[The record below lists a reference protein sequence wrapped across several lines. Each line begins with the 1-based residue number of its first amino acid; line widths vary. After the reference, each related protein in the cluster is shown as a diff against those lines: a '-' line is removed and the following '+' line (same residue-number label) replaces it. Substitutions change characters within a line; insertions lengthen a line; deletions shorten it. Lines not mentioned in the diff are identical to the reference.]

1 MSNVYTFDDDTVS
14 DLHKDAYGFRPKRN
28 FWSAWAAFNGD
39 QKQAVW
45 DDLCDTAERAME
57 YQRAREA
64 RAVENFEQTVA
75 SLMATGARDAGMAM
89 RWLHEAHDTNG
100 DDGYLEYCLGLPY
113 GYIARSREAV

>member
-1 MSNVYTFDDDTVS
+1 MSYTFDDDTVS
-14 DLHKDAYGFRPKRN
+14 DLHKDAYGFRPKAN
-28 FWSAWAAFNGD
+28 FWNRWNNSSEAE
-39 QKQAVW
+39 KQAEW
-45 DDLCDTAERAME
+45 DRLVLALDREVE

-75 SLMATGARDAGMAM
+75 SLMATGARDTGMAV

-113 GYIARSREAV
+113 GYIARSREVA